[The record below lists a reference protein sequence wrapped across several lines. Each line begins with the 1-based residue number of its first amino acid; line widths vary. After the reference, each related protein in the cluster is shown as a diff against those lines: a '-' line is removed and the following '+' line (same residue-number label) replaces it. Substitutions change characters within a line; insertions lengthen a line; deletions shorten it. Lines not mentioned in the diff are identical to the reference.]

1 MKIEK
6 IKESNAKYLGKE
18 IEYYKEIPSTHKYA
32 KKIASDK
39 KNNGKVIIAEMQT
52 DGIGTNGRKWYTGE
66 GKNIALTIILTPKCN
81 ANALEGLT
89 VDIASVLK
97 KTIKELYNVELT
109 IKKPNDLML
118 NSKKVSGIL
127 TEINTCDGKINYL
140 LISIGMNVNEENF
153 EEEIIDI
160 STSLKKEYQ
169 KDFSREDI
177 IANFLINLED
187 ILYKYNILLNG

>member
-1 MKIEK
+1 MV
-6 IKESNAKYLGKE
+6 Y
-18 IEYYKEIPSTHKYA
+18 
-32 KKIASDK
+32 
-39 KNNGKVIIAEMQT
+39 
-52 DGIGTNGRKWYTGE
+52 RR

-97 KTIKELYNVELT
+97 KTIKELYKIELT

-118 NSKKVSGIL
+118 NSKKISGIL

-140 LISIGMNVNEENF
+140 LISIGMNVNEEDF
-153 EEEIIDI
+153 GEEFIDI
-160 STSLKKEYQ
+160 ATSLKKEYQ

-177 IANFLINLED
+177 IANFLVNLED